1 MFDIKLDLVRDFEN
15 CVLND
20 IKNAENDG
28 FSFEDYNEW
37 EKEEIIKIN
46 KEIDNFRNLGLDT
59 KDIKKRLD
67 TKALKEAYEKH
78 LIYTYS
84 ALRERIIPI
93 KPRKI
98 SYVKDFNRIPEYED
112 GLVFLEK
119 KILSGENLL
128 PHMSRQIFDT
138 SSKDGLLYDFG
149 IQHLHLGLKPDP
161 KHLKLIE
168 GREKVL
174 YCVVDDENVYFLVID
189 NHGHWGD
196 IELVRLIK
204 NNFPHL
210 IKPFELNIHSL
221 SAHLTEEERIKL
233 RKNGINT
240 PIEVDGKCYMSPG
253 WGVNTAGTSTNAV
266 IKMDRYYQYYRNV
279 EMNFK
284 QFINDNID
292 SFRNILKE
300 ENKYNF
306 VAQSISPIILL
317 DKDNNVKIYLEL
329 MGDQII
335 NIGIEC

>member
-1 MFDIKLDLVRDFEN
+1 MIDINLDLVRDFEDY
-15 CVLND
+15 VLND
-20 IKNAENDG
+20 IKNAKNNG
-28 FSFEDYNEW
+28 FSFENYNEW
-37 EKEEIIKIN
+37 KKEEIIKIN
-46 KEIDNFRNLGLDT
+46 KEIDNFKNLGLDT
-59 KDIKKRLD
+59 KDIKKRLE

-98 SYVKDFNRIPEYED
+98 SYVKNFKRIPEYED

-161 KHLKLIE
+161 KNPKLIK

-204 NNFPHL
+204 NNFPNL
-210 IKPFELNIHSL
+210 IKPFELNVQRL

-233 RKNGINT
+233 RKIGINT
-240 PIEVDGKCYMSPG
+240 PIEVDGKCYMSLG

-266 IKMDRYYQYYRNV
+266 IKMDRYYQYYKNV
-279 EMNFK
+279 EINFK

-292 SFRNILKE
+292 SLRNILKE

-317 DKDNNVKIYLEL
+317 DKDNNVKISLEL
-329 MGDQII
+329 VYDQIKI
-335 NIGIEC
+335 IGIEC

>member
-20 IKNAENDG
+20 TKNAKNDG
-28 FSFEDYNEW
+28 FSFEEYNKW